1 MDTTI
6 QLKELQAY
14 NETLTHDLMKN
25 YERTFSEKIKN
36 IKRSSEDIAN
46 VADRLDLAIKNA
58 WGSLDKTTSE
68 QGLRLTQTIK
78 ETGRKLSG
86 YEIESN
92 YVKSE
97 EFHETAVEISNKII
111 MSIRKYVPKLHKVLK
126 TDIAALNSTLT
137 RLESS
142 INSLGIALDDSP
154 GRALETLELEIKTL
168 LEKNSAAKE
177 LEVRN
182 QEIEQSIL
190 QLSKEEETLLSE
202 QNQLLSRE
210 EFLRLQQC
218 ENSLKTE
225 TEEIEQ
231 FIQPLAKP
239 LRKFERTLPEDSP
252 IDRNILEKLI
262 ENPKEAISKYNLH
275 TISQIFNSVDDAL
288 NQGRLGI
295 EERKRRK
302 AQEVI
307 EAANHGELEKH
318 LTEFLSL
325 QNNAQTATEILIANG
340 LVDKNERLKQQLTKT
355 RSESE
360 QLKTI
365 QNSNRKKIEELTK
378 VISKQESLIESG
390 ILKLSGRKVS
400 ITE

>member
-1 MDTTI
+1 LDTTI
-6 QLKELQAY
+6 QLSELATF
-14 NETLTHDLMKN
+14 NDTLTHDLMKN
-25 YERTFSEKIKN
+25 YEKNFGEKIKN

-92 YVKSE
+92 YAKSE
-97 EFHETAVEISNKII
+97 EFHKTAVEISNKII
-111 MSIRKYVPKLHKVLK
+111 LSIRKYVPKLHKVLK

-137 RLESS
+137 KLESS

-154 GRALETLELEIKTL
+154 GRALETLELETKVL
-168 LEKNSAAKE
+168 LVKKSTAKE
-177 LEVRN
+177 LEIRN

-190 QLSKEEETLLSE
+190 QSTKDEENLLNE

-210 EFLRLQQC
+210 EFLILQKC
-218 ENSLKTE
+218 ENSLKS
-225 TEEIEQ
+225 EIEKIEQ
-231 FIQPLAKP
+231 LLQPIAKP
-239 LRKFERTLPEDSP
+239 LRKFERTLTEDSP
-252 IDRNILEKLI
+252 IDPNILEKLI
-262 ENPKEAISKYNLH
+262 ENPKEAISKYS
-275 TISQIFNSVDDAL
+275 TQSISRILNSLNDAL
-288 NQGRLGI
+288 NQGKLGI

-307 EAANHGELEKH
+307 EAANRGELEKRR
-318 LTEFLSL
+318 TTFLSI
-325 QNNAQTATEILIANG
+325 QNNTQTATDILIANG
-340 LVDKNERLKQQLTKT
+340 LFDKNERLKQLLTKT

-360 QLKTI
+360 QLKTT

-378 VISKQESLIESG
+378 VISKQKALIESE
-390 ILKLSGRKVS
+390 ILKLSGRKIS
-400 ITE
+400 IIN